1 MNYSV
6 IRYIL
11 CRVLEFAALFMA
23 LPFIVGLI
31 YRESS
36 AFCFLYVIAG
46 CLAVSLAGRRFKPKR
61 EMDYSITIFH
71 TIQ

>member
-23 LPFIVGLI
+23 LPFLVGLI
-31 YRESS
+31 YKESS
-36 AFCFLYVIAG
+36 AFCFLYVMAG
-46 CLAVSLAGRRFKPKR
+46 CLAVSLVGRRFIPKSNVFY
-61 EMDYSITIFH
+61 E
-71 TIQ
+71 